1 MTYEKPQV
9 RDFGD
14 IAKHTY
20 NVAGDDD
27 GDFGGV
33 SCEITLG

>member
-20 NVAGDDD
+20 NVADDDD
-27 GDFGGV
+27 GFPGV